1 MSIYLYLTR
10 YKSRAFFAI
19 LLLLAFA
26 CETQPVPPEDSIP
39 ISTTPEG
46 PYLVVLGIAQDAG
59 YPQSGCT
66 KECCQRLW
74 SDKTERKMV
83 SCLGLVD
90 PETQQAWL
98 FDATPDFKDQLQL
111 LETAAPLA
119 GIFLTHAH
127 IGHYTGLMHLGREV
141 MGANAVPVFAM
152 PKMANFLTN
161 NGPWGQLVALNNI
174 ELQPMAA
181 DTVIHLTDQLS
192 VRPLQVPHRDE
203 YSETVGFEIQ
213 GPNQSVLFIPDID
226 KWGKWERD
234 INALIS
240 HHDYAFLDGS
250 FYENGEI
257 PGRDM
262 SQIPH
267 PFVAESMQRFS
278 SLSTADK
285 GKVHFIHF
293 NHTNPLLW
301 KEETRK
307 TVEAAHYKIAEEQM
321 IVGL

>member
-1 MSIYLYLTR
+1 MTIYLYLTR

-19 LLLLAFA
+19 LLMLAFG
-26 CETQPVPPEDSIP
+26 CEIQPTATEDSVLA
-39 ISTTPEG
+39 TPTPQE

-59 YPQSGCT
+59 YPQAGCT
-66 KECCQRLW
+66 KECCKQPW
-74 SDKTERKMV
+74 QDKAQRKMV

-90 PETQQAWL
+90 PNTQQAWL
-98 FDATPDFKDQLQL
+98 FDATPDFKDQLQQ

-127 IGHYTGLMHLGREV
+127 IGHYTGLIHLGREV
-141 MGANAVPVFAM
+141 MGADGVPVFAM
-152 PKMANFLTN
+152 PKMADYLTN
-161 NGPWGQLVALNNI
+161 NGPWGQLVQLNNI
-174 ELQPMAA
+174 SLQPMFA
-181 DTVIHLTDQLS
+181 DSLIRLTDQLS

-203 YSETVGFEIQ
+203 YSETVGFEIH
-213 GPNQSVLFIPDID
+213 GPKKSALFIPDID
-226 KWGKWERD
+226 KWEKWPRD
-234 INALIS
+234 INSLIS
-240 HHDYAFLDGS
+240 AHDYAFLDGS

-267 PFVAESMQRFS
+267 PFVAESMQHFS
-278 SLSTADK
+278 SLSQADK
-285 GKVHFIHF
+285 EKIHFIHF

-301 KEETRK
+301 KEDTKR
-307 TVEAAHYKIAEEQM
+307 TVEAAHYKIAEEKM